1 VRYVTALLFTAVSNL
16 NGLSIHAHSS
26 SPKQEV
32 PMRPLMNVKHRD
44 DQYFHPHPFQSLF
57 ALVGCIT
64 LGGLIMLMMI
74 VALDH

>member
-1 VRYVTALLFTAVSNL
+1 MLVAQ
-16 NGLSIHAHSS
+16 
-26 SPKQEV
+26 QEV

-44 DQYFHPHPFQSLF
+44 DQYFRPHPFQSLF

-64 LGGLIMLMMI
+64 LGGLIMLMMV

>member
-1 VRYVTALLFTAVSNL
+1 ML
-16 NGLSIHAHSS
+16 
-26 SPKQEV
+26 PPQQEV
-32 PMRPLMNVKHRD
+32 LMRPLMRVKHRD

-64 LGGLIMLMMI
+64 LGGLIMLVMV

>member
-1 VRYVTALLFTAVSNL
+1 ML
-16 NGLSIHAHSS
+16 
-26 SPKQEV
+26 PPQQEV
-32 PMRPLMNVKHRD
+32 LMRPLTRVKHRD

-64 LGGLIMLMMI
+64 LGGLIMLVMV